1 MILEDIIDCL
11 EGMLEDKIHREDD
24 ERYDYRSNHDNPGTG
39 EKFLPSGPRSLVDEL
54 VIDVLAVVY
63 DFFH

>member
-1 MILEDIIDCL
+1 
-11 EGMLEDKIHREDD
+11 MLEDKIHREDD

-39 EKFLPSGPRSLVDEL
+39 EKLLPSGPRSLVDEL